1 MSNTPLILA
10 SSSPFRRQLLD
21 KFQVT
26 YTCIS
31 PDIDESPLEGESPKA
46 LSLRLSVEKAK
57 AVAKNLT
64 EGLIIASDQVA
75 EVDGTAL
82 GKPHTKENAVKQ
94 LMSMSGKTVT
104 FHTGLCLLNAQTGK
118 HQALVEP
125 FYVTFRDITEEQASN
140 YVDKEDVLKCAG
152 SFKSEALGIA
162 LFEKLEGE
170 DPNTLI
176 GLPLIKLNRML
187 ENEGIDILA

>member
-10 SSSPFRRQLLD
+10 SSSPFRRELLKKLQLD
-21 KFQVT
+21 HS
-26 YTCIS
+26 CIS
-31 PDIDESPLEGESPKA
+31 PDIDETPLENESPKD

-57 AVAKNLT
+57 EIANQIN

-75 EVDGTAL
+75 EVDGIAL

-104 FHTGLCLLNAQTGK
+104 FHTGLCLMNAKSGNI
-118 HQALVEP
+118 QALIEP
-125 FYVTFRDITEEQASN
+125 FYVTFRDLTEQQATS
-140 YVDKEDVLKCAG
+140 YVEKEDVLKCAG

-170 DPNTLI
+170 DPNSLI
-176 GLPLIKLNRML
+176 GLPLIKLTKML
-187 ENEGIDILA
+187 EKEGVFIL

>member
-1 MSNTPLILA
+1 MTNTPLILA
-10 SSSPFRRQLLD
+10 SSSPFRRELLN
-21 KFQVT
+21 KFQQE
-26 YTCIS
+26 YQCIS
-31 PDIDESPLEGESPKA
+31 PDIDETPLKNETPA
-46 LSLRLSVEKAK
+46 DLSLRLSVEKAK
-57 AVAKNLT
+57 AVATNLDN
-64 EGLIIASDQVA
+64 GLIIASDQVA
-75 EVDGTAL
+75 EVDGNPL

-104 FHTGLCLLNAQTGK
+104 FHTGLCLLNAETGN
-118 HQALVEP
+118 QQSLVEP

-176 GLPLIKLNRML
+176 GLPLIKLVRML
-187 ENEGIDILA
+187 ENEGLDILS